1 MQLTTE
7 QISTINETL
16 VLNGLV
22 YDDVKMEL
30 LDHIAT
36 EIEQVMDDKE
46 IQFEEALKT
55 AFSNWEGQL
64 HASTSFWIRGDKS
77 VPKIIIQKSLQM
89 VKRIFLMAFGFG
101 IVSAALATL
110 LFKSYPQHEVVLILN
125 AVLQVAG
132 GIGILLFIYFQYR
145 LWQSKQKSTYSFL
158 FNRNGII
165 QIINLAAIA
174 TGIFEFKGYTTFTD
188 YHFMSA
194 LLPII
199 FLLVPFF
206 YLNVAFQHLRFE
218 KKLKLSCR

>member
-1 MQLTTE
+1 MQLTVE

-30 LDHIAT
+30 LDHIAS
-36 EIEQVMDDKE
+36 EIEQAMDDKKL
-46 IQFEEALKT
+46 QFEDALQT

-64 HASTSFWIRGDKS
+64 HTSTSFWISGGKS

-89 VKRIFLMAFGFG
+89 IKRIFLMTFGCG
-101 IVSAALATL
+101 IVIAALVTL
-110 LFKSYPQHEVVLILN
+110 LFKSNPQQEVVLILN
-125 AVLQVAG
+125 IILQAAGVL
-132 GIGILLFIYFQYR
+132 GILIVIYFKYR

-165 QIINLAAIA
+165 QIINLIAIA
-174 TGIFEFKGYTTFTD
+174 SGLFQFKGYTTFTD
-188 YHFMSA
+188 YHFMST
-194 LLPII
+194 LFPII

-218 KKLKLSCR
+218 NKLKSS

>member
-7 QISTINETL
+7 QIFTINETL

-22 YDDVKMEL
+22 YDDIKMEV

-36 EIEQVMDDKE
+36 EIELAMDDKE
-46 IQFEEALKT
+46 IQFEEALQT
-55 AFSNWEGQL
+55 TFSNWKGQL
-64 HASTSFWIRGDKS
+64 HASTSFWISGGKS

-101 IVSAALATL
+101 IVSAALVTL

-125 AVLQVAG
+125 TFLQAAG
-132 GIGILLFIYFQYR
+132 GIGILLLIYFKYR

-165 QIINLAAIA
+165 QIINLAAIS
-174 TGIFEFKGYTTFTD
+174 TGIFEFKGYTTFID
-188 YHFMSA
+188 YHFMST
-194 LLPII
+194 LFPII
-199 FLLVPFF
+199 FLIVPFF

-218 KKLKLSCR
+218 NKLKLSCH